1 MKARGGFMLRGIDPI
16 PAAACLV
23 GGAFLLLVTL
33 QPTIAT
39 SQEANTQDQGPS
51 SAPEDVFKPPDNLFQ
66 LMYQYRTAPGS
77 GSIPGSTAT
86 VTTDTIK
93 LRLDHRI
100 DLSQQSMLVLRS
112 DLPVVAK
119 DPITSSNPNGDYLY
133 GLGDADIQ
141 GIFAYNFNN
150 RWAAGFGS
158 RLIAP
163 TGGDTLGSG
172 KWQIMPIAG
181 FRYEVSEI
189 SPGSFFEPY
198 ARYDVSFA
206 GDPAK
211 RNISN
216 LQLAPFFTLSLPET
230 WFISFY
236 PSADIR
242 VNFGDP
248 VTGQTGR
255 LFLPFDARV
264 GCKLSDHTVLS
275 FEIGVPIIRDY
286 PVYNF
291 KAELRLNVTF

>member
-1 MKARGGFMLRGIDPI
+1 MIVKARLRTGVVHPI
-16 PAAACLV
+16 ARLV
-23 GGAFLLLVTL
+23 VVGVFLFFGVLR
-33 QPTIAT
+33 PTDAT
-39 SQEANTQDQGPS
+39 SQGVNAQDRDPS
-51 SAPEDVFKPPDNLFQ
+51 AIQDVFKPPQNVFQ
-66 LMYQYRTAPGS
+66 LMFQYRTAPGS
-77 GSIPGSTAT
+77 GSDPGSITT
-86 VTTDTIK
+86 VTTDEIR
-93 LRLDHRI
+93 LRMDHRI
-100 DLSQQSMLVLRS
+100 DLSQQSLVVLRG
-112 DLPVVAK
+112 DLRLVAK
-119 DPITSSNPNGDYLY
+119 DPITSSNPNGDYFY
-133 GLGDADIQ
+133 GAGDADIQ
-141 GIFAYNFNN
+141 AIFAYNFNSH
-150 RWAAGFGS
+150 WAAGFGS

-181 FRYEVSEI
+181 FRYDLSQI
-189 SPGSFFEPY
+189 SSGSYFQPY

-216 LQLAPFFTLSLPET
+216 LQLAPLFTLRLPET

-264 GCKLSDHTVLS
+264 GRNLTDHVALS
-275 FEIGVPIIRDY
+275 FEVGVPIIKDY

-291 KAELRLNVTF
+291 KAEVRLNVIW